1 MRKLIAAL
9 MILSVMVLAPKIA
22 SAQDKSNTGE
32 KPAAEV
38 HPTPMKVQIVFT
50 EMDGDKKVK
59 SMPYTM
65 VFANANSVGHAP
77 DIAKLRVGSRVPLYT
92 GKDSGLQYI
101 DIGTNLDCRAERLED
116 GRYSLR
122 VSLERSWVQADVQI
136 PVEQSTPTGGTPGQF
151 KEPVIG
157 QYKIDTVMIA
167 REGQPVESTMATDP
181 ITGRTLKIDLTLSAS
196 K

>member
-1 MRKLIAAL
+1 MRKLLLAL
-9 MILSVMVLAPKIA
+9 LILGTAISAPKPLA
-22 SAQDKSNTGE
+22 AQDKPSVE
-32 KPAAEV
+32 AA
-38 HPTPMKVQIVFT
+38 TPLKIQILFT

-65 VFANANSVGHAP
+65 VFATGVSHDANV
-77 DIAKLRVGSRVPLYT
+77 AKLRVGSRVPLYT

-101 DIGTNLDCRAERLED
+101 DIGTNLDCRAEKLDD

-122 VSLERSWVQADVQI
+122 LSLERSWVQADVQI
-136 PVEQSTPTGGTPGQF
+136 PVEQSVSSAGTPGQF

-157 QYKIDTVMIA
+157 QYRIDATMIA
-167 REGQPVESTMATDP
+167 RVGQAVDSTTATDP
-181 ITGRTLKIDLTLSAS
+181 LSGRTLKIDVTLSTL

>member
-1 MRKLIAAL
+1 MRKLLTAL
-9 MILSVMVLAPKIA
+9 MVLGLTILTPKIA
-22 SAQDKSNTGE
+22 SAQDKANSGE
-32 KPAAEV
+32 KSAGDV
-38 HPTPMKVQIVFT
+38 HPTSLKAQIVFT
-50 EMDGDKKVK
+50 EVEGDKKVK

-65 VFANANSVGHAP
+65 VFANASGHGP
-77 DIAKLRVGSRVPLYT
+77 DTAKLRVGSRVPLYT

-101 DIGTNLDCRAERLED
+101 DIGTNLDVRAERLDD

-122 VSLERSWVQADVQI
+122 LSLERSWVQADVQI

-157 QYKIDTVMIA
+157 QYKIDAVMIA
-167 REGQPVESTMATDP
+167 REGQPVESTTATDP
-181 ITGRTLKIDLTLSAS
+181 ISGRTLKIDVTLSVL

>member
-1 MRKLIAAL
+1 MRKLPAVL
-9 MILSVMVLAPKIA
+9 MIFGLTILAPMIA
-22 SAQDKSNTGE
+22 SAQDKANAGE
-32 KPAAEV
+32 RSAAEV
-38 HPTPMKVQIVFT
+38 HPTPLKVQIVFT
-50 EMDGDKKVK
+50 EVEGDKKVK

-101 DIGTNLDCRAERLED
+101 DVGTNLDCRAERLED

-122 VSLERSWVQADVQI
+122 LSLERSWVQADVQI
-136 PVEQSTPTGGTPGQF
+136 PVAESTPTGGTPGQF

-157 QYKIDTVMIA
+157 QYKIDAVMIA

-181 ITGRTLKIDLTLSAS
+181 ITGRTLKIDVTLNVL

>member
-1 MRKLIAAL
+1 MMLFSL
-9 MILSVMVLAPKIA
+9 TILTPKIV
-22 SAQDKSNTGE
+22 SAQDKANTGE
-32 KPAAEV
+32 KNSADF
-38 HPTPMKVQIVFT
+38 HPTALKAQIVFT
-50 EMDGDKKVK
+50 EVEGDKKVK

-65 VFANANSVGHAP
+65 IFANATGHGP

-92 GKDSGLQYI
+92 GKDGGLQYI
-101 DIGTNLDCRAERLED
+101 DIGTNLDCRAERLDD

-122 VSLERSWVQADVQI
+122 LSLERSWVQADVQI

-157 QYKIDTVMIA
+157 QYKIDAMMIA
-167 REGQPVESTMATDP
+167 REGQPVESTTATDP
-181 ITGRTLKIDLTLSAS
+181 ISGHTLKIDLTLTVL